1 MMIISGGRG
10 GCHGN
15 DDDDNY
21 SNAPPLY
28 YSLLSPSNFTTPQ
41 IEEIDTLSLL
51 MGYKYLL

>member
-28 YSLLSPSNFTTPQ
+28 FYLSASNFTTPQ

>member
-15 DDDDNY
+15 HDNY

-28 YSLLSPSNFTTPQ
+28 FYLSASNFTTPQ
-41 IEEIDTLSLL
+41 IEEIDTLSL
-51 MGYKYLL
+51 Y